1 MKIKSGFSLRNVC
14 GENVIIAEGLENL
27 DFSKMIHLNES
38 AAYLW
43 EKVQNKDFTAE
54 ELASLLQEEYEVD
67 AATALH
73 DATALLDAW
82 VKDGVVE

>member
-1 MKIKSGFSLRNVC
+1 MKIKPDFALRNVC

-43 EKVQNKDFTAE
+43 EKVQGTEFTVE
-54 ELASLLQEEYEVD
+54 QLADLLCEEYEVD
-67 AATALH
+67 RTTALA
-73 DATALLDAW
+73 DATALANAW
-82 VKDGVVE
+82 MNDGVVE